1 MGYCIFS
8 KDKNL
13 DQCLSNTGWPSL
25 MELARV
31 FGWESKGTVLLSWKD
46 NTTGEICPPLCCA
59 NKKFKDGEWVKDESW
74 PGYYCSNDYQEIT
87 IDDAKNFAEALE
99 KALEY
104 MSAKSLSET
113 NAVAECDDYGWDEDC
128 LDDIHSLVNAWSSL
142 DGQKKIKGFI
152 KLFQSGPCN
161 IG

>member
-1 MGYCIFS
+1 MAITNGVGSCIWVGVKRYSF
-8 KDKNL
+8 
-13 DQCLSNTGWPSL
+13 
-25 MELARV
+25 
-31 FGWESKGTVLLSWKD
+31 TVWLYK
-46 NTTGEICPPLCCA
+46 EP
-59 NKKFKDGEWVKDESW
+59 KKFKGGEWVKDESW
-74 PGYYCSNDYQEIT
+74 PGYYCTNDYQEIT
-87 IDDAKNFAEALE
+87 IDDTKNFAGALE

-152 KLFQSGPCN
+152 KLFQSGACN